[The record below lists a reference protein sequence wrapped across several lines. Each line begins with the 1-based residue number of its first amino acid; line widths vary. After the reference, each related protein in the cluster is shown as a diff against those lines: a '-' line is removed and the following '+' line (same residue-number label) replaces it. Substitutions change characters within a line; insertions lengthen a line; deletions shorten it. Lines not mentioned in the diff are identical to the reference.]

1 MPLDI
6 AMTALSIILMGGTEL
21 FPDDKIHQ
29 ILGMTLLAL
38 WAVHIILNCRWYG
51 ALFRT
56 QNYADCGEHG
66 NLALR
71 TFSDD
76 ERSYDGVVCSAGSR
90 G

>member
-6 AMTALSIILMGGTEL
+6 AMTALSIILMGGSYHTESQMVRG
-21 FPDDKIHQ
+21 FIPREI
-29 ILGMTLLAL
+29 
-38 WAVHIILNCRWYG
+38 
-51 ALFRT
+51 FRT

-76 ERSYDGVVCSAGSR
+76 ERSYDGVVYSAESR